1 MRCRFN
7 PSLSGRIAL
16 PAGSDDVHGLRHG
29 MVGRALRIGFVRH
42 GPAGTTPVLTRRAFL
57 ATGLLSALPV
67 RADPRRRLTVA
78 AFPNVDSIVKAAI
91 PRWQHLH
98 PDVDIQ
104 VMSRQYADH
113 HTAMT
118 TALSTSAHLPDVMA
132 LEADYL
138 GRFAHGGG
146 LEDLSQSPYRLGQ
159 LRERFVPY
167 AYEQAINRRG
177 AVVAV
182 PADIGPGT
190 MMYRVDLLTKAGLNN
205 ADLAHSWEAYVDA
218 GLKIKA
224 ATGAY
229 LISSARVIKD
239 IIIRSGLRSGEGL
252 YFDQD
257 LRVLV
262 NSPRFEQAFVLA
274 RKVRRNKLD
283 ARVVA
288 WTNEWSEGFKRGLLA
303 TELSGAWMVGQFA
316 NWVAPKTQGLWRV
329 SQLPGDTFVAFG
341 GTFYALP
348 RHASASNR
356 ALAWELVQL
365 LTLNRDM
372 QFAAFKSEDAFPAL
386 LETHDDPFF
395 EQPLPFLGGQQARPL
410 WRDAARR
417 ITAPQVHKQN
427 NFAEEVINTE
437 LDNVLDHDKA
447 IGRALADAHRLLEH
461 RAHR

>member
-1 MRCRFN
+1 MT
-7 PSLSGRIAL
+7 L
-16 PAGSDDVHGLRHG
+16 
-29 MVGRALRIGFVRH
+29 
-42 GPAGTTPVLTRRAFL
+42 VLTRRDFL
-57 ATGLLSALPV
+57 AAGLLSALP
-67 RADPRRRLTVA
+67 AWANPRRKLTVA
-78 AFPNVDSIVKAAI
+78 AFPNVDAIVKAAI
-91 PRWQHLH
+91 PHWQSLH

-104 VMSRQYADH
+104 VVSRQYADH

-146 LEDLSQSPYRLGQ
+146 LEDLAQAPYRVGQ
-159 LRERFVPY
+159 LRDRFVPY
-167 AYEQAINRRG
+167 AYAQAINRRG
-177 AVVAV
+177 AVVAM

-190 MMYRVDLLTKAGLNN
+190 MMYRTDLLTKAGLNI
-205 ADLAHSWEAYVDA
+205 ADLSHSWEAYVDA
-218 GLKIKA
+218 GMKIKA

-239 IIIRSGLRSGEGL
+239 IIIRSGLGPGDGL

-262 NSPRFEQAFVLA
+262 NSPRFEQAFKLA

-283 ARVVA
+283 ARVTA
-288 WTNEWSEGFKRGLLA
+288 WTNEWSKGFKRGLLA

-316 NWVAPKTQGLWRV
+316 NWVAPNTHGLWRV

-348 RHASASNR
+348 RKASAANR
-356 ALAWELVQL
+356 ELAWEFIQL
-365 LTLNRDM
+365 LTLNRQL

-386 LETHDDPFF
+386 IETHNDPFL
-395 EQPLPFLGGQQARPL
+395 EQPLPFLGGQRARPL

-437 LDNVLDHDKA
+437 LDNVIDRDKD
-447 IGRALADAHRLLEH
+447 IGRALADAHRLLEL
-461 RAHR
+461 RARR

>member
-1 MRCRFN
+1 M
-7 PSLSGRIAL
+7 PGE
-16 PAGSDDVHGLRHG
+16 
-29 MVGRALRIGFVRH
+29 
-42 GPAGTTPVLTRRAFL
+42 
-57 ATGLLSALPV
+57 
-67 RADPRRRLTVA
+67 RRRLVVA
-78 AFPNVDSIVKAAI
+78 AFPNVDAIVKAAI
-91 PRWQHLH
+91 PRWQRLH
-98 PDVDIQ
+98 PDVDVQ
-104 VMSRQYADH
+104 VVSRQYADH

-146 LEDLSQSPYRLGQ
+146 LEDLSQAPYHLDRLRG
-159 LRERFVPY
+159 RFVPY

-177 AVVAV
+177 VVVAV
-182 PADIGPGT
+182 PTDIGPGT
-190 MMYRVDLLTKAGLNN
+190 LMYRADLLEKAGLNN
-205 ADLAHSWEAYVDA
+205 ADLTYSWESYVDA

-239 IIIRSGLRSGEGL
+239 IIIRSGLKAGEGL
-252 YFDQD
+252 YFDRD
-257 LRVLV
+257 MRVLV
-262 NSPRFEQAFVLA
+262 NSPRFEQAFILA

-283 ARVVA
+283 ARVIA

-316 NWVAPKTQGLWRV
+316 NWVAPNTKGLWRV

-348 RHASASNR
+348 RKAATENR
-356 ALAWELVQL
+356 ALAWEFVRM
-365 LTLNRDM
+365 LTLEREM
-372 QFAAFKSEDAFPAL
+372 QFAAFKSEDSFPAL

-395 EQPLPFLGGQQARPL
+395 NEPLPFLGGQRARPM

-417 ITAPQVHKQN
+417 ITAPLVHKQN

-437 LDNVLDHDKA
+437 LENVIDRDKD
-447 IGRALADAHRLLEH
+447 IGRALADAERLLAL
-461 RAHR
+461 RAAR